1 MLNPQHAS
9 GIVPRFPI
17 ALRVALFGSYR
28 MKVNFDLAVRQQ
40 YALSAATPVEEIK
53 RASEI
58 FGATLRLGSRRDAIT
73 TTVTA

>member
-1 MLNPQHAS
+1 
-9 GIVPRFPI
+9 
-17 ALRVALFGSYR
+17 